1 MKPKIFQ
8 QAESKKSLISDGGKV
23 SILPRRTIITQDHL
37 HKFKNFLSQP
47 ATQSSVVGPSCATT
61 TSVHSSSAPMLNSL
75 TGSSH
80 SHPNSASNLVAKCC
94 GNLNPRPITHGVIK
108 SENTSLKETNRIST
122 DQATTAVQACS
133 SLTDAE
139 LTFKENNPPKE
150 LQGSVAKESGKD
162 SQEKKKNHIKS
173 LLVAAF
179 DCEPLCIIRLLQSK
193 LRIGYA
199 EQTLLAALGHAAVYS
214 EEHSKPPPGIQSLRM
229 VYGNFQRSVILLLVF
244 LLGLCCQKQPKIHYL
259 ENGTV
264 EIYSRNAERNTGKFP
279 DVVAAVSRLKKTT
292 VSSFILDCELV
303 AYDRA
308 KQRILPF
315 QVLSTRARKNVSV
328 SDIKVEVCIFAFD
341 LLYLNGQALLQEKPE
356 NP

>member
-1 MKPKIFQ
+1 MAVLLYCNLLPFVKCAFAACYPLTPGPQTSDATIIHKLTDSAINVKGGVKDKPKSQFQKSSITASTGSNQDLKPKIFQ

-37 HKFKNFLSQP
+37 HKFKNFLSHP

-162 SQEKKKNHIKS
+162 RK
-173 LLVAAF
+173 
-179 DCEPLCIIRLLQSK
+179 
-193 LRIGYA
+193 RI
-199 EQTLLAALGHAAVYS
+199 T
-214 EEHSKPPPGIQSLRM
+214 
-229 VYGNFQRSVILLLVF
+229 
-244 LLGLCCQKQPKIHYL
+244 
-259 ENGTV
+259 
-264 EIYSRNAERNTGKFP
+264 
-279 DVVAAVSRLKKTT
+279 
-292 VSSFILDCELV
+292 
-303 AYDRA
+303 
-308 KQRILPF
+308 
-315 QVLSTRARKNVSV
+315 
-328 SDIKVEVCIFAFD
+328 
-341 LLYLNGQALLQEKPE
+341 
-356 NP
+356 